1 MAIDDN
7 DISVEHE
14 EPDECIILTESITPS
29 YPTRKL
35 KQSKMDDWAIPR
47 SSTGGLGVTPRRER
61 ESLLFSHKILKIP
74 PAQTKWTQI
83 RLYGTRV

>member
-29 YPTRKL
+29 YPGWY
-35 KQSKMDDWAIPR
+35 D
-47 SSTGGLGVTPRRER
+47 
-61 ESLLFSHKILKIP
+61 
-74 PAQTKWTQI
+74 I
-83 RLYGTRV
+83 RHEN